1 MVRNQ
6 NAYKFVVKVNSCVN
20 QLRSSAFQ
28 FGPGTASSTA
38 CAEREVWLCD
48 SATLGQPVQKEV
60 GRIWKRDEVVIN
72 GHIDTIQ
79 FPVRYLFLLNW
90 DKRQNIAWV
99 MAPSDHPPPP
109 ISVTPIIYTP
119 EDDYLDRDF
128 GGDHDGRDQ
137 GDTNYSAYE
146 GNSLLTPNRDAFYD
160 PNRLSPVAP
169 TFQSNVHHLSPSMAS
184 GSGGLNGFSA
194 SQSENTSP
202 IDIPANPNSNPNPFN
217 FQTQIISTSPVKPNV
232 GQRRGH
238 KYKHSSISAQHQ
250 IFQEPP
256 PRPPLALPR
265 DLPIP
270 TVKEAWGSMSK
281 DQHRRLYWCICHLL
295 IAVTVF
301 LSAHGSL
308 ALTALSHLVFFDVG
322 SALICVAVEVL
333 GNFEVWKRSSIRHPF
348 GLERA
353 EVLAGFALSIFLIF
367 GGFDLVSHNLKH
379 VLEDKGGHT
388 PHHPNPHDGE
398 GPRVPPGGLDT
409 ASLAA
414 IVATLISA
422 YGLRNHARISK
433 VMRVSYLASLPSVL
447 SNPFHFLTLSTSALM
462 VLLPLLSV
470 PIHIVLDSAICGLVA
485 VAMFVLGLR
494 LAVAQGLMLLMSY
507 GGRASSVSGSASVK
521 NRDVGVADVVREIEA
536 EPSVEKVEEAQFW
549 QVHYGLCMANL
560 KLSVAKGCDDASL
573 SRLRARIAA
582 LIQNRLGEGYGKGG
596 SLRWEVSLQMGTAGR
611 F

>member
-1 MVRNQ
+1 
-6 NAYKFVVKVNSCVN
+6 
-20 QLRSSAFQ
+20 
-28 FGPGTASSTA
+28 
-38 CAEREVWLCD
+38 
-48 SATLGQPVQKEV
+48 
-60 GRIWKRDEVVIN
+60 
-72 GHIDTIQ
+72 
-79 FPVRYLFLLNW
+79 
-90 DKRQNIAWV
+90 
-99 MAPSDHPPPP
+99 MAPSNRIQPPPPP
-109 ISVTPIIYTP
+109 ISITPTIHAP
-119 EDDYLDRDF
+119 DDPDPDHGHDHDHDPVIDLDIGFDF
-128 GGDHDGRDQ
+128 HVDGYGGGDDNEGGQ
-137 GDTNYSAYE
+137 GHVNRLGAREHSSSHHHHNHHHHQS
-146 GNSLLTPNRDAFYD
+146 GFLLAPGQDPFYD

-169 TFQSNVHHLSPSMAS
+169 AFQNGAFLNPKMVY
-184 GSGGLNGFSA
+184 GSAGPNGSLK
-194 SQSENTSP
+194 SENVSP
-202 IDIPANPNSNPNPFN
+202 IDIPNATAPNPFN
-217 FQTQIISTSPVKPNV
+217 FQTQIISTAPVKPNV

-270 TVKEAWGSMSK
+270 TVREAWKSMSK
-281 DQHRRLYWCICHLL
+281 DQRRRLYWCICHIL
-295 IAVTVF
+295 IAVSVF
-301 LSAHGSL
+301 LSGHGSL
-308 ALTALSHLVFFDVG
+308 AMTALSHLVFFDVG

-353 EVLAGFALSIFLIF
+353 EVLAGFALSVFLIF

-379 VLEDKGGHT
+379 VLESKGGHS
-388 PHHPNPHDGE
+388 PHHPDPHEGE
-398 GPRVPPGGLDT
+398 GPRVPPGSLDM

-414 IVATLISA
+414 IVATLVSA

-433 VMRVSYLASLPSVL
+433 VMRVSYLASLPSIL

-462 VLLPLLSV
+462 VLLPLLAV
-470 PIHIVLDSAICGLVA
+470 PIHVILDSAICGLVA
-485 VAMFVLGLR
+485 VAMFVLGVR

-507 GGRASSVSGSASVK
+507 GGRSGSGSGSGFASGPGK
-521 NRDVGVADVVREIEA
+521 NKDVGVADVVREIEA

-560 KLSVAKGCDDASL
+560 KLSVTKGCDDAAL
-573 SRLRARIAA
+573 SRLRARVSSV
-582 LIQNRLGEGYGKGG
+582 IQNRLGEGYGKGG

>member
-1 MVRNQ
+1 
-6 NAYKFVVKVNSCVN
+6 
-20 QLRSSAFQ
+20 
-28 FGPGTASSTA
+28 
-38 CAEREVWLCD
+38 
-48 SATLGQPVQKEV
+48 
-60 GRIWKRDEVVIN
+60 
-72 GHIDTIQ
+72 
-79 FPVRYLFLLNW
+79 
-90 DKRQNIAWV
+90 
-99 MAPSDHPPPP
+99 MAPRSLAPPP
-109 ISVTPIIYTP
+109 ISITPVIHTP
-119 EDDYLDRDF
+119 DDGSDYDLD
-128 GGDHDGRDQ
+128 GGDDDNIQVDLDYALYDHKH
-137 GDTNYSAYE
+137 
-146 GNSLLTPNRDAFYD
+146 LLTPDRDSFYD

-169 TFQSNVHHLSPSMAS
+169 TFQINDYSSPSNMTS
-184 GSGGLNGFSA
+184 NSGGLN
-194 SQSENTSP
+194 ENASP
-202 IDIPANPNSNPNPFN
+202 IDIPNSSNGAPNPFN
-217 FQTQIISTSPVKPNV
+217 FQTQVISTSPVKPNV

-270 TVKEAWGSMSK
+270 TVKEAWKSMSK
-281 DQHRRLYWCICHLL
+281 DQRRRLYWCICHGV
-295 IAVTVF
+295 IAISVF

-308 ALTALSHLVFFDVG
+308 AMTALSHLVLFDVG

-379 VLEDKGGHT
+379 VLEGKGGHSS
-388 PHHPNPHDGE
+388 HHPDPHE
-398 GPRVPPGGLDT
+398 GLAPRVPPGDVDM

-414 IVATLISA
+414 IIATLVSA

-462 VLLPLLSV
+462 VLLPLLFV
-470 PIHIVLDSAICGLVA
+470 PISVLLDSTICALVA
-485 VAMFVLGLR
+485 MAMFALGLR
-494 LAVAQGLMLLMSY
+494 LAIAQGLMLLMSY
-507 GGRASSVSGSASVK
+507 GGRSGSGSGSPGK
-521 NRDVGVADVVREIEA
+521 NKDVGVADVMREIEA
-536 EPSVEKVEEAQFW
+536 EPGVERVDEAQFW

-560 KLSVAKGCDDASL
+560 KLSVAKGADDAAL
-573 SRLRARIAA
+573 SRLRARVTS

-596 SLRWEVSLQMGTAGR
+596 SLRWEVSLQLGTAGTY
-611 F
+611 

>member
-1 MVRNQ
+1 
-6 NAYKFVVKVNSCVN
+6 
-20 QLRSSAFQ
+20 
-28 FGPGTASSTA
+28 
-38 CAEREVWLCD
+38 
-48 SATLGQPVQKEV
+48 
-60 GRIWKRDEVVIN
+60 
-72 GHIDTIQ
+72 
-79 FPVRYLFLLNW
+79 
-90 DKRQNIAWV
+90 
-99 MAPSDHPPPP
+99 MAPKAHPPPP
-109 ISVTPIIYTP
+109 ISVTPSIQTP
-119 EDDYLDRDF
+119 DEDGHDHHYHQYPFEDDS
-128 GGDHDGRDQ
+128 
-137 GDTNYSAYE
+137 YSAYE
-146 GNSLLTPNRDAFYD
+146 RNSLLTPSRDAFYD

-169 TFQSNVHHLSPSMAS
+169 TFQSNLLSPTMAS
-184 GSGGLNGFSA
+184 SSGGGPN
-194 SQSENTSP
+194 ENTSP
-202 IDIPANPNSNPNPFN
+202 IDIPNSNGGAPNPFN

-270 TVKEAWGSMSK
+270 TVKEAWKSMSK
-281 DQHRRLYWCICHLL
+281 DQRRRLYWCICHLL

-301 LSAHGSL
+301 LTAHGSL
-308 ALTALSHLVFFDVG
+308 AMTALSHLVFFDVG

-379 VLEDKGGHT
+379 VLEGKGGHAA
-388 PHHPNPHDGE
+388 HHPDPHGE
-398 GPRVPPGGLDT
+398 GDARVQAGGLDT

-414 IVATLISA
+414 ILATLVSA

-462 VLLPLLSV
+462 VLLPLLSI
-470 PIHIVLDSAICGLVA
+470 PINVVLDSAICGLVA
-485 VAMFVLGLR
+485 MAMFALGLR
-494 LAVAQGLMLLMSY
+494 LAIAQGLMLLMSY
-507 GGRASSVSGSASVK
+507 GGRSGSGAPGK
-521 NRDVGVADVVREIEA
+521 NKDVGVADVVREIEA
-536 EPSVEKVEEAQFW
+536 EPSVEKVDEAQFW

-560 KLSVAKGCDDASL
+560 KLSVAKGCDDATL
-573 SRLRARIAA
+573 SKLRTRIAN

-596 SLRWEVSLQMGTAGR
+596 SLRWEVSLQMATAGR

>member
-1 MVRNQ
+1 
-6 NAYKFVVKVNSCVN
+6 
-20 QLRSSAFQ
+20 
-28 FGPGTASSTA
+28 
-38 CAEREVWLCD
+38 
-48 SATLGQPVQKEV
+48 
-60 GRIWKRDEVVIN
+60 
-72 GHIDTIQ
+72 
-79 FPVRYLFLLNW
+79 
-90 DKRQNIAWV
+90 
-99 MAPSDHPPPP
+99 MAPTSRLQPPPP
-109 ISVTPIIYTP
+109 ISVTPSIQTP
-119 EDDYLDRDF
+119 DDFDDPDADIAIDLDD
-128 GGDHDGRDQ
+128 DGR
-137 GDTNYSAYE
+137 GAPNYTGY
-146 GNSLLTPNRDAFYD
+146 GRNSLLSPNRDAFYD

-169 TFQSNVHHLSPSMAS
+169 TFQNNDFLSPNLSPNMAS
-184 GSGGLNGFSA
+184 SSGGFG
-194 SQSENTSP
+194 ENASP
-202 IDIPANPNSNPNPFN
+202 IDIPNAANGNAPNPFN

-265 DLPIP
+265 DLPVP
-270 TVKEAWGSMSK
+270 TVNEAWKSMSK
-281 DQHRRLYWCICHLL
+281 DQRRRLYWCMCHLL
-295 IAVTVF
+295 IAVSVF

-308 ALTALSHLVFFDVG
+308 AMTALSHLVLFDVG

-333 GNFEVWKRSSIRHPF
+333 GNFEVWRRSSIRHPF

-379 VLEDKGGHT
+379 VLEGKGGHA
-388 PHHPNPHDGE
+388 PHHPDPHDAGGE
-398 GPRVPPGGLDT
+398 PRVPVGGLDM

-414 IVATLISA
+414 IAATLVSA

-447 SNPFHFLTLSTSALM
+447 SNPFHFMTLSTSSLM
-462 VLLPLLSV
+462 VVLPLLSI
-470 PIHIVLDSAICGLVA
+470 PIGMLLDSAICGVVA
-485 VAMFVLGLR
+485 VAMFALGTR
-494 LAVAQGLMLLMSY
+494 LAIAQGLMLLMSY
-507 GGRASSVSGSASVK
+507 GGRSGTTTTSSGVIGGRNNNNK
-521 NRDVGVADVVREIEA
+521 DVGVADVVREIEA
-536 EPSVEKVEEAQFW
+536 EHGVEKVEEAQFW

-560 KLSVAKGCDDASL
+560 KLSVSKGADDAAL
-573 SRLRARIAA
+573 SRLRARVAN

>member
-1 MVRNQ
+1 
-6 NAYKFVVKVNSCVN
+6 
-20 QLRSSAFQ
+20 
-28 FGPGTASSTA
+28 
-38 CAEREVWLCD
+38 
-48 SATLGQPVQKEV
+48 
-60 GRIWKRDEVVIN
+60 
-72 GHIDTIQ
+72 
-79 FPVRYLFLLNW
+79 
-90 DKRQNIAWV
+90 
-99 MAPSDHPPPP
+99 MAPSSRLRPPP
-109 ISVTPIIYTP
+109 ISVTPTIQTP
-119 EDDYLDRDF
+119 D
-128 GGDHDGRDQ
+128 DHDYDIDAGDEDQ
-137 GDTNYSAYE
+137 GNANYFAYE
-146 GNSLLTPNRDAFYD
+146 GNTLLSPSRDSFYD

-169 TFQSNVHHLSPSMAS
+169 TFQNSDFLSPNMATS
-184 GSGGLNGFSA
+184 SGGP
-194 SQSENTSP
+194 SENVSP
-202 IDIPANPNSNPNPFN
+202 IDIPKPSNGNGGAPNPFN

-270 TVKEAWGSMSK
+270 TVKEAWKSMSK
-281 DQHRRLYWCICHLL
+281 DQRRRLYWCICHLL
-295 IAVTVF
+295 IAVSVF

-308 ALTALSHLVFFDVG
+308 AMTALSHLVFFDVG

-379 VLEDKGGHT
+379 VLEGKGGHT
-388 PHHPNPHDGE
+388 AHHPDPHEGG
-398 GPRVPPGGLDT
+398 GPRVPNGGLDM

-414 IVATLISA
+414 IVATLVSA

-462 VLLPLLSV
+462 VLLPLFSI
-470 PIHIVLDSAICGLVA
+470 PIGLLLDSAICGLIA
-485 VAMFVLGLR
+485 IAMFLLGVR
-494 LAVAQGLMLLMSY
+494 LAIAQGLMLLMSY
-507 GGRASSVSGSASVK
+507 GGRSGSGSPGK
-521 NRDVGVADVVREIEA
+521 NKDVGVADVVREIEA
-536 EPSVEKVEEAQFW
+536 EPGVEKIEEAQFW

-560 KLSVAKGCDDASL
+560 KLSVAKGCDDATL
-573 SRLRARIAA
+573 SRLRARISN

-596 SLRWEVSLQMGTAGR
+596 SLRWEVSLQMGTTGR